1 MPQYAILRA
10 KKIKSPAQITAAAK
24 HNLRLRKQ
32 SNIDASRSKLNEILF
47 NALDID
53 VAKSMNLQENLC
65 EFYAKLGIKTRKDN
79 VQMLEFVATASPEFF
94 KGKSVEQI
102 GKWALDQVQF
112 VKNEFGQQLKFAVL
126 HMDESSPHIHF
137 MISTE
142 LKSLKRYKN
151 QKGEFHK
158 ETWSLNAK
166 RYDPEFLVGLQDR
179 FAEHNKKWKLVRGV
193 RGSMRKHVPM
203 KKFYR
208 AIDLA
213 MQTDYKTKI
222 DRLIDSVEI
231 SLGERLSINVVRQK
245 IRELLTPYIDFFAKQ
260 QKTANALARLDFHRL
275 QNEIVAERKKLKS
288 GLEEVDQRREIY
300 KEAIN
305 GRFLDLK
312 ANQVL
317 MEQNKLLARE
327 LARMKQRYEPQA
339 PSSKPSHPPLLEGH
353 PN

>member
-1 MPQYAILRA
+1 
-10 KKIKSPAQITAAAK
+10 
-24 HNLRLRKQ
+24 
-32 SNIDASRSKLNEILF
+32 
-47 NALDID
+47 
-53 VAKSMNLQENLC
+53 
-65 EFYAKLGIKTRKDN
+65 
-79 VQMLEFVATASPEFF
+79 
-94 KGKSVEQI
+94 
-102 GKWALDQVQF
+102 
-112 VKNEFGQQLKFAVL
+112 
-126 HMDESSPHIHF
+126 

-179 FAEHNKKWKLVRGV
+179 FAEHNKS
-193 RGSMRKHVPM
+193 GSCSRCSRLDAKACADEEVL
-203 KKFYR
+203 R